1 MARKASKVFP
11 MARSAAQARPRVRPD
26 VAGRHPDRAIIDAA
40 LAVNEAPTL
49 NDAFAALVRVGQDLL
64 RADRVSVAVWDEG
77 LNRGV
82 IRAVAG
88 VDRDSIGGE
97 IRPGTNN
104 AYRTVV
110 VGKPVVTREISAD
123 GLDPRA
129 AECVADIVAYAG
141 VSLSDEG
148 FPPVTF
154 HAAWLHDVPDH
165 ELHLGVETLGAL
177 GALTRVAY
185 RTERERLD
193 LHQQARFEAVLDS
206 VADGMVVRTEAGL
219 VLNRT
224 ARRLLELDPED
235 AFDPQAPPP
244 DPREDRALTVPELV
258 AFFVAGTPGERR
270 FRYRVALPS
279 GREAVLDGTTAPI
292 FEPVSGEP
300 GSVTVFRDVTAE
312 HNREFLTE
320 QLLERLFETLPI
332 AIGVADP
339 LTHEMLSVNQAFV
352 RLLGFPE
359 EQAVGCGPPYPWLAS
374 REDAEPPAPLSPTE
388 SVEALLRHQDG
399 RLISVALRRFPI
411 PGPDGM
417 PVALVTLISDLSE
430 QRRFE
435 QQLLQSGKLATIG
448 ELAAGVAHEINN
460 PLFAILGLLEFLL
473 KEVEPG
479 TKPYER
485 LVLIQQTGLEIKE
498 IVRALLD
505 FAREPSEERALIS
518 VSDVARETVELVRRT
533 SAAKAVEIVEVY
545 DDKPTP
551 VVGSPNQ
558 LKQIFLNLVANANQ
572 ALGGDEGVIEVAVR
586 REQDWVVARVSDDG
600 PGLPEDTLARIFEP
614 FFTTK
619 RAAGGSGLGL
629 SVSHGIAE
637 AHGGSL
643 TAENRP
649 EGGARFTLRL
659 PVEEAA

>member
-1 MARKASKVFP
+1 MTGKTSKLFP
-11 MARSAAQARPRVRPD
+11 MPRSEAQARPLVRPD
-26 VAGRHPDRAIIDAA
+26 VAGRRPDRAIIDAA
-40 LAVNEAPTL
+40 VAVNEAATL
-49 NDAFAALVRVGQDLL
+49 DEAFAVLVKVGQDLL
-64 RADRVSVAVWDEG
+64 RADCVSVAVWDEG
-77 LNRGV
+77 LSHGV

-88 VDRDSIGGE
+88 VDSDLVGGD
-97 IRPGTNN
+97 INPGTNN

-110 VGKPVVTREISAD
+110 AGKPVVTREISTD
-123 GLDPRA
+123 GLDPRMAACAADTVAYVGVPLA
-129 AECVADIVAYAG
+129 AEG
-141 VSLSDEG
+141 S
-148 FPPVTF
+148 PPVTF
-154 HAAWLHDVPDH
+154 HASWLSDVPDH
-165 ELHLGVETLGAL
+165 ELQLGVETLGAL

-193 LHQQARFEAVLDS
+193 LHQRARFEAVLDS
-206 VADGMVVRTEAGL
+206 VADGMVVRTRSGI
-219 VLNRT
+219 VLNTT
-224 ARRLLELDPED
+224 ARRLLELEPED
-235 AFDPQAPPP
+235 AFDPLAPAP
-244 DPREDRALTVPELV
+244 DPQRALTAPELV
-258 AFFVAGTPGERR
+258 ALFAAGAPRERH
-270 FRYRVALPS
+270 FRHRVALAS

-292 FEPVSGEP
+292 LEPVTGEP
-300 GSVTVFRDVTAE
+300 GSVTVFRDVTAD
-312 HNREFLTE
+312 HNRELLTE
-320 QLLERLFETLPI
+320 RLLERLFETLPI

-339 LTHEMLSVNQAFV
+339 ATHEMLSVNQAFV

-359 EQAVGCGPPYPWLAS
+359 GQVIGHRPPYPWLAS
-374 REDAEPPAPLSPTE
+374 PDEADSLDPLPPAE
-388 SVEALLRHQDG
+388 AVETLFRHQDG

-411 PGPDGM
+411 PGPDGR
-417 PVALVTLISDLSE
+417 PVAVVTLISDLSE

-448 ELAAGVAHEINN
+448 GLAAGVAHEINN
-460 PLFAILGLLEFLL
+460 PLFAILGLVEFLL

-479 TKPYER
+479 TKAYDR
-485 LVLIQQTGLEIKE
+485 LVLVQQTGLEIKE

-518 VSDVARETVELVRRT
+518 VTDAARETVELVRRT
-533 SAAKAVEIVEVY
+533 SAAKSVEIVEAY
-545 DDKPTP
+545 DDEPTP

-572 ALGGDEGVIEVAVR
+572 ALGGDEGMVEVAVR
-586 REQDWVVARVSDDG
+586 REQEWVVATVSDDG
-600 PGLPEDTLARIFEP
+600 PGLPEDTLTRIFEP

-619 RAAGGSGLGL
+619 RATGGSGLGL

-659 PVEEAA
+659 PVEEVA

>member
-1 MARKASKVFP
+1 MPGKRSNVSP
-11 MARSAAQARPRVRPD
+11 MPQSAAQAQPSVRPD
-26 VAGRHPDRAIIDAA
+26 VARRRHDRAIIDAA
-40 LAVNEAPTL
+40 VAVNEAPTL
-49 NDAFAALVRVGQDLL
+49 HDAFAVLVRVGQDLL
-64 RADRVSVAVWDEG
+64 RADRVSVAIWDEA
-77 LNRGV
+77 LSRGV

-88 VDRDSIGGE
+88 VDGDSIGAE

-104 AYRTVV
+104 LYRTAVS
-110 VGKPVVTREISAD
+110 GKPVVTREISTD
-123 GLDPRA
+123 GLDPRVA
-129 AECVADIVAYAG
+129 ALVADTVAYVG
-141 VSLSDEG
+141 VSLAGDA

-154 HAAWLHDVPDH
+154 HAAWFQDIPDH
-165 ELHLGVETLGAL
+165 DLHLGVETLEAL
-177 GALTRVAY
+177 GALTRVVY

-193 LHQQARFEAVLDS
+193 LHQQARFAAVLDS
-206 VADGMVVRTEAGL
+206 VADGMVVQTENGL
-219 VLNRT
+219 LLNRT

-235 AFDPQAPPP
+235 AFDPEASPP
-244 DPREDRALTVPELV
+244 DLRDDRALTVPDLV
-258 AFFVAGTPGERR
+258 ALFAAGSPRERR
-270 FRYRVALPS
+270 FRHRVALAS
-279 GREAVLDGTTAPI
+279 GREAILDGTTAPI
-292 FEPVSGEP
+292 LEPVSGDP

-320 QLLERLFETLPI
+320 RLLERLFEMLPI

-339 LTHEMLSVNQAFV
+339 VTHEMLSVNQAFV
-352 RLLGFPE
+352 RLLGFGE
-359 EQAVGCGPPYPWLAS
+359 EQVVGCEPPYPWLAS
-374 REDAEPPAPLSPTE
+374 REDADLQAALSPNE

-411 PGPDGM
+411 PGPDGR

-473 KEVEPG
+473 KEIEPG

-505 FAREPSEERALIS
+505 FAREPSEERSLIS

-545 DDKPTP
+545 DEEPTP
-551 VVGSPNQ
+551 VLGSPNQ
-558 LKQIFLNLVANANQ
+558 LKQIFLNLVTNASQ
-572 ALGGDEGVIEVAVR
+572 ALAGEGVLEVAVR
-586 REQDWVVARVSDDG
+586 RDQDWVVATVSDDG
-600 PGLPEDTLARIFEP
+600 PGVPEETLARIFEP

-619 RAAGGSGLGL
+619 RAVGGSGLGL

-659 PVEEAA
+659 PVEELA